1 MENEKKPNPEMSQQQ
16 AELDSAV
23 EIPSAETDEASPVQE
38 DLTEIQDNNDDTR
51 DEKTEANE
59 KVIADLKDK
68 LLRALADTE
77 NLRRRSQK
85 EKEDA
90 LRYGTTSF
98 ARDMLTVADN
108 LRRAIDSLPDDRD
121 LHDTTLT
128 NLLEGISLTEKE
140 LLSTLQ
146 RHGITTIDPKNQK
159 FDPQVHEAMFEI
171 PTPGTENGIVVE
183 VIEIGYLIHDR
194 LLRPAKVGISKTIEE
209 PAKEEKSESA
219 AD

>member
-108 LRRAIDSLPDDRD
+108 LRRAI
-121 LHDTTLT
+121 
-128 NLLEGISLTEKE
+128 
-140 LLSTLQ
+140 
-146 RHGITTIDPKNQK
+146 
-159 FDPQVHEAMFEI
+159 
-171 PTPGTENGIVVE
+171 
-183 VIEIGYLIHDR
+183 
-194 LLRPAKVGISKTIEE
+194 
-209 PAKEEKSESA
+209 
-219 AD
+219 